1 MSKERSN
8 SFVREPRVAIVLIA
22 GTLTII
28 FLVAIVRELLQGH
41 QVRTQVRRLR
51 DDVAAEEQRQRDLQN
66 LLTYLQS
73 PTFQERQA
81 RLELGLKKNGERVLV
96 VPPNSTDTPST
107 ATKTSPTSTTDSPT
121 VETSNP
127 SRWWQYFLRK

>member
-1 MSKERSN
+1 MSKDRST

-96 VPPNSTDTPST
+96 VPPNSTDTPSS

-121 VETSNP
+121 TVPSNP
-127 SRWWQYFLRK
+127 TRWWQYFLRK

>member
-1 MSKERSN
+1 MSKDRST

-96 VPPNSTDTPST
+96 VPPNSTDTPSS
-107 ATKTSPTSTTDSPT
+107 ATKTSPTSTTDSPAT
-121 VETSNP
+121 VPSNP
-127 SRWWQYFLRK
+127 TRWWRYFLRK

>member
-1 MSKERSN
+1 MSKERST

-51 DDVAAEEQRQRDLQN
+51 DDVATEEQRQRDLQN

-107 ATKTSPTSTTDSPT
+107 ATKTSPTSTTDSPA

-127 SRWWQYFLRK
+127 GRWWQYFLRK

>member
-1 MSKERSN
+1 MSKARSE

-22 GTLTII
+22 GVLTII
-28 FLVAIVRELLQGH
+28 FLIAIVRELLQGH

-51 DDVAAEEQRQRDLQN
+51 DDVAAEQQRQLDLQN

-96 VPPNSTDTPST
+96 VPPATTDGST
-107 ATKTSPTSTTDSPT
+107 ATKTAPSSGSSHQEVSDT
-121 VETSNP
+121 NP
-127 SRWWQYFLRK
+127 QRWWQYFLHK